1 MSANE
6 MADDL
11 DKFGQLFKDVAAM
24 LRYQESEIQV
34 LKQKYK
40 QEFEYVEKLLKE
52 KELWTICI
60 FIYQVSKLLFIL

>member
-1 MSANE
+1 MNANE

-52 KELWTICI
+52 KELWMICI
-60 FIYQVSKLLFIL
+60 FIYQVSKLLFIP

>member
-24 LRYQESEIQV
+24 LRHQDAEIQV

-52 KELWTICI
+52 QK
-60 FIYQVSKLLFIL
+60 S

>member
-1 MSANE
+1 MNANE

-52 KELWTICI
+52 KEL
-60 FIYQVSKLLFIL
+60 